1 MQQLTVIESVT
12 LDGVMQG
19 PGRADEDTRDGFRD
33 GGWAVPYGDEVLGR
47 AMGERMGCGGALVL
61 GRRTYEDFAGYWP
74 GRSDNPFTPVLDAA
88 TKHVASRTLSDP
100 LPWRNSVLL
109 GGDAGDAVAA
119 LKREPGPG
127 IGVLGSGDLVRT
139 LMARGLVDE
148 LLLLIHPL
156 VLGRGRR
163 LFADGMPPTAFRLAS
178 SAATS
183 TGVIMATL
191 RPADRQEDR

>member
-1 MQQLTVIESVT
+1 MQQLTVIENVT
-12 LDGVMQG
+12 LDGVMQA

-33 GGWAVPYGDEVLGR
+33 GGWAVPYGDEMLGR
-47 AMGERMGCGGALVL
+47 AMGERMTCGGSLVL

-88 TKHVASRTLSDP
+88 TKHVASRTLRDP
-100 LPWRNSVLL
+100 LPWQNSVLL
-109 GGDAGDAVAA
+109 GDDAGAAVAA
-119 LKREPGPG
+119 LKHEPGPG

-139 LMARGLVDE
+139 LMARDLVDE

-163 LFADGMPPTAFRLAS
+163 LFADGTPPASFRLAS
-178 SAATS
+178 STATT

-191 RPADRQEDR
+191 LPDGRHEDR